1 MTAERSIGTVTAEVF
16 EGTKLS
22 GTGNIVAAKESTEPS
37 VAVNNAT
44 DIVAIQFAD
53 GSVTAD
59 KAVRIVLPGQ
69 ASKNL
74 GIIVDGKF
82 SRVKTKLSE
91 DSEKT
96 ANSELGAGETGY
108 IKVGNDYVVWTKA
121 LGELVTY
128 NVSAA
133 SGNTEEPSISGG
145 TVVNNGGVGS
155 GGFFSSGTTNP
166 NLETEFCF
174 NDIQNHWAKADIMAM
189 YRLGVVSGV
198 SETTFDPD
206 RNITRAEFAALIAR
220 ALKLEDDATAKFTD
234 VEKGTGGINQFKYN
248 RKASVNA
255 CAKAEIITGFDGK
268 FRPNDTITRNEMAVV
283 ISNAYAY
290 LGFKGGNGGIDKFT
304 DKGQVP
310 GWAKASVDVCTTAGL
325 ISGMTETTFE
335 GEKTATRAQATSIL
349 KRLLDK

>member
-1 MTAERSIGTVTAEVF
+1 MTFTAGNKYGEYPAELVENFNKAVANAKTVAAKSDITQYDADKAVSDIEDAIEALNEAVVTKEDVTGNKTINIDSSYPAAVINVGKGANDVKLTFENNVALPGIKLTAERSIGTVTAEVF

-22 GTGNIVAAKESTEPS
+22 GTGNIVAAKESTEAS

-82 SRVKTKLSE
+82 SRVKTKLSA

-96 ANSELGAGETGY
+96 ANNELGAGETGY
-108 IKVGNDYVVWTKA
+108 IKVGNDYIVWTKA

-155 GGFFSSGTTNP
+155 G
-166 NLETEFCF
+166 
-174 NDIQNHWAKADIMAM
+174 
-189 YRLGVVSGV
+189 
-198 SETTFDPD
+198 
-206 RNITRAEFAALIAR
+206 
-220 ALKLEDDATAKFTD
+220 
-234 VEKGTGGINQFKYN
+234 
-248 RKASVNA
+248 
-255 CAKAEIITGFDGK
+255 
-268 FRPNDTITRNEMAVV
+268 
-283 ISNAYAY
+283 
-290 LGFKGGNGGIDKFT
+290 
-304 DKGQVP
+304 
-310 GWAKASVDVCTTAGL
+310 
-325 ISGMTETTFE
+325 
-335 GEKTATRAQATSIL
+335 
-349 KRLLDK
+349 